1 MFKGKYL
8 VTDTIVWRGYFKRL
22 TKNQAEELRRQ
33 GYTVELVKGGVFD
46 A

>member
-1 MFKGKYL
+1 MFRHKYHIL
-8 VTDTIVWRGYFKRL
+8 NTVVGRGYFARL

-33 GYTVELVKGGVFD
+33 GYTVELAKGGIFN